1 MQLTF
6 QNSNKILLLI
16 FMLSTPSI
24 WSGDKYNARVEANI
38 SMPQQICLE
47 GENCGQSAP
56 EMATPM
62 TTTSQQII
70 ASDKIK
76 LSEGSEHEIKM
87 LNMGTDGAMVF
98 EPAVI
103 KVSVGDTIHFK
114 ATDAAHNSVSVEG
127 MIPAGAASWASQL
140 SQDFSITLDTEGI
153 YVYQCDPHL
162 VMAMIGVIQVG
173 DAVNQAEILSAS
185 QNYKSKLMMNSE
197 RLDKYL
203 SKL

>member
-16 FMLSTPSI
+16 FMLSTPLI

-38 SMPQQICLE
+38 SMPQQVCLE

-62 TTTSQQII
+62 TTTTQQIV
-70 ASDKIK
+70 ASDKVK

-87 LNMGTDGAMVF
+87 LNMGADGAMVF

-140 SQDFSITLDTEGI
+140 SQDYSITLDTEGI

-173 DAVNQAEILSAS
+173 DAVNQDEILSAS

>member
-62 TTTSQQII
+62 TTTTQQIV

-114 ATDAAHNSVSVEG
+114 ATDAAHNSVSV
-127 MIPAGAASWASQL
+127 
-140 SQDFSITLDTEGI
+140 
-153 YVYQCDPHL
+153 
-162 VMAMIGVIQVG
+162 
-173 DAVNQAEILSAS
+173 
-185 QNYKSKLMMNSE
+185 
-197 RLDKYL
+197 R
-203 SKL
+203 

>member
-16 FMLSTPSI
+16 FMLSTPLI

-38 SMPQQICLE
+38 SMPQQVCLE

-62 TTTSQQII
+62 TTTTKQII

-162 VMAMIGVIQVG
+162 IMAMIGVIQVG

-185 QNYKSKLMMNSE
+185 QNYKSKLVMNSE

>member
-16 FMLSTPSI
+16 FMLSTPLI

-38 SMPQQICLE
+38 SMPQQVCLE

-62 TTTSQQII
+62 TTTTQQIV

-162 VMAMIGVIQVG
+162 IMAMIGVIQVG

-185 QNYKSKLMMNSE
+185 QNYKSKLVMNSE

>member
-16 FMLSTPSI
+16 FMLSTPLI

-62 TTTSQQII
+62 TTTTQQIA

-103 KVSVGDTIHFK
+103 KVSVGDTIHFR

-127 MIPAGAASWASQL
+127 MIPVGAASWASQL

-185 QNYKSKLMMNSE
+185 QDYKSKLMMNSE

>member
-1 MQLTF
+1 MQLNF

-16 FMLSTPSI
+16 FMLSTPLI

-62 TTTSQQII
+62 TITTQQIV

-76 LSEGSEHEIKM
+76 LSVGSEHEIKM

-114 ATDAAHNSVSVEG
+114 ATDAAHNSVAVEG
-127 MIPAGAASWASQL
+127 MIPVGAASWASQL

>member
-16 FMLSTPSI
+16 FMLSTPLI

-38 SMPQQICLE
+38 SMPQQVCLE

-62 TTTSQQII
+62 TTTTKQII

-162 VMAMIGVIQVG
+162 IMAMIGVIQVG

>member
-16 FMLSTPSI
+16 FMLSTPLI

-62 TTTSQQII
+62 TTTTQQIV

-140 SQDFSITLDTEGI
+140 SQDFSITLDTCLL
-153 YVYQCDPHL
+153 YTS
-162 VMAMIGVIQVG
+162 
-173 DAVNQAEILSAS
+173 DAA
-185 QNYKSKLMMNSE
+185 
-197 RLDKYL
+197 DD
-203 SKL
+203 

>member
-62 TTTSQQII
+62 TTTTQQIV

-76 LSEGSEHEIKM
+76 LSEGSEHEIQM

>member
-16 FMLSTPSI
+16 FMLSTPLI

-38 SMPQQICLE
+38 SMSQQVCLE

-62 TTTSQQII
+62 TTTTQQIV
-70 ASDKIK
+70 ASDKVK

-87 LNMGTDGAMVF
+87 LNMGADGAMVF

-140 SQDFSITLDTEGI
+140 SQDFSITLETEGI

-185 QNYKSKLMMNSE
+185 QDYKSKLMMNSE

>member
-1 MQLTF
+1 
-6 QNSNKILLLI
+6 
-16 FMLSTPSI
+16 
-24 WSGDKYNARVEANI
+24 
-38 SMPQQICLE
+38 
-47 GENCGQSAP
+47 
-56 EMATPM
+56 
-62 TTTSQQII
+62 
-70 ASDKIK
+70 
-76 LSEGSEHEIKM
+76 
-87 LNMGTDGAMVF
+87 MGTDGAMVF

>member
-38 SMPQQICLE
+38 SMPQQVCLE

-62 TTTSQQII
+62 TTTTQQII

>member
-6 QNSNKILLLI
+6 QNSNKILLII
-16 FMLSTPSI
+16 FMLSTPLI

-62 TTTSQQII
+62 TTTTQQIV

-127 MIPAGAASWASQL
+127 MIPAGAAS
-140 SQDFSITLDTEGI
+140 
-153 YVYQCDPHL
+153 
-162 VMAMIGVIQVG
+162 
-173 DAVNQAEILSAS
+173 
-185 QNYKSKLMMNSE
+185 
-197 RLDKYL
+197 
-203 SKL
+203 